1 MAPTPEQIAAAD
13 AQAAAAMLA
22 VQPVWTDLLPA
33 REALP
38 GLPPRALLHAGPP
51 LPLPCTGPPPM
62 ARPGAP
68 LPAMPRV
75 GPSMT
80 APMMN
85 SAVVAILFEGWA
97 DSVDAARRLVTGGEV
112 EMLAAQDWGVVT
124 PLACVVSPSMVLQV
138 VEDAAAAAAPAAA
151 GAGGGGGGGPL
162 RAFSPIQGGAP
173 PAPRFGTLHDLEA
186 HVTKLKQL
194 HGPIAAALRRALHAA
209 AATSAGGAA
218 AKGIQL
224 LPLAAASLAAGEE
237 CHAATTAATAAL
249 RGLLQ
254 PHLEPAGGG
263 VLSAAEAAAAKEAVA
278 FLASAPSLFLNLWMA
293 GCKRVLMAA
302 EGTADS
308 SVVTAVGGNGLMV
321 GVKLAG
327 GGGWAGV
334 GAAAPEPR
342 AMTAPVG
349 GAPAPP
355 APGATGE
362 GAAATAA
369 AAAAAAGAVSGA
381 MGDSMVVDALGFG
394 AQLEPALPLPAP
406 ALASPAAAPGA
417 LGLAAHPALSQP
429 GFVPATAAGAGAAAS
444 GPVRIGIS
452 AAAVLAIPI
461 EATNPPALAPAPTTG
476 EAGGAAG
483 PRRPQPRPPPPVSAL
498 AINLSVLDGKGQ
510 LGIVG
515 RGVYR
520 VPREVLQQ
528 AVQLLAFMR
537 PSP

>member
-1 MAPTPEQIAAAD
+1 MAPNAPTPEQIQAAD
-13 AQAAAAMLA
+13 AAAVAAMLSVRPA
-22 VQPVWTDLLPA
+22 WTDLLPA

-51 LPLPCTGPPPM
+51 LPLPCTGPPPLP
-62 ARPGAP
+62 RPGAP
-68 LPAMPRV
+68 PHVMPRV

-85 SAVVAILFEGWA
+85 SAVVAIMFEGWA
-97 DSVDAARRLVTGGEV
+97 DSVEAARRMLTSAEV

-124 PLACVVSPSMVLQV
+124 PLACVVSPSMALQV
-138 VEDAAAAAAPAAA
+138 VEDAAAAAAAENADSGG
-151 GAGGGGGGGPL
+151 GAGGARG

-186 HVTKLKQL
+186 HVAKLKQL

-209 AATSAGGAA
+209 AEGGS
-218 AKGIQL
+218 GIAL
-224 LPLAAASLAAGEE
+224 LPLAAQSLAAGEE

-254 PHLEPAGGG
+254 PHLEPAGT
-263 VLSAAEAAAAKEAVA
+263 VLSASEAVAAKEAVA
-278 FLASAPSLFLNLWMA
+278 FLGTAPSLFLNLWMA
-293 GCKRVLMAA
+293 GCKRILMAA

-308 SVVTAVGGNGLMV
+308 SVVTAIGGNGMMV
-321 GVKLAG
+321 GIKLAG
-327 GGGWAGV
+327 GGSWAGV

-342 AMTAPVG
+342 VLAPPVG
-349 GAPAPP
+349 GAPA
-355 APGATGE
+355 
-362 GAAATAA
+362 
-369 AAAAAAGAVSGA
+369 AAAAGEEGEAAPAVAVSGA

-394 AQLEPALPLPAP
+394 AQLQPLLPLPA
-406 ALASPAAAPGA
+406 AAVASPATAPGA

-429 GFVPATAAGAGAAAS
+429 GFIPADDGAAGGAAAA

-452 AAAVLAIPI
+452 AAAVLAIPV
-461 EATNPPALAPAPTTG
+461 EATMPPPPAAAAAAD
-476 EAGGAAG
+476 EAADAA
-483 PRRPQPRPPPPVSAL
+483 PRRPQPRPQPPASAL
-498 AINLSVLDGKGQ
+498 AVNLSVLDGKGQ

-520 VPREVLQQ
+520 VPREALQQ
-528 AVQLLAFMR
+528 AVSRLAFVR
-537 PSP
+537 PHP